1 MRVPRPHFNQQTRT
15 HPVEQLTAI
24 FAEGLW
30 NPPLWAVAVWTLALT
45 HVTIASVTIFL
56 HRCQAHRS
64 LSLHP
69 AASHFFRFWLWLT
82 TGMVTKEWAA
92 VHRKHHAKAETED
105 DPHSPQVH
113 GLAKILW
120 TGVVYYVR
128 ETRKPETM
136 IKYGHGT
143 PDDWLENR
151 LYSAMPWLGITLMAA
166 INIALFGALIGG
178 IVWVVQMAWIPFWAA
193 GVING
198 VGHYW
203 GYRNFQPKDESRNIV
218 PLGILI
224 GGEELHN
231 NHHAFPTSARLSNR
245 WYEFDVGWLY
255 IRALSA
261 LGLAKVKRVAP
272 TLLAPDARSA
282 CDLDTLQAILSNR
295 FEVATRFARALR
307 STCQRELRDFRVR
320 AGASAPRRRA
330 LSDWL
335 HGMESRLSGEDLQAL
350 KDFFH
355 ENRVAAEVAKMR
367 KELALLWDDRAATA
381 EQLVERLRDWCKR
394 AEESSVEALREFAR
408 DLRGYQIQFRPAA
421 AA

>member
-1 MRVPRPHFNQQTRT
+1 M
-15 HPVEQLTAI
+15 EQFTAI
-24 FAEGLW
+24 FADGFW
-30 NPPLWAVAVWTLALT
+30 NPSLWVVAVWTLALT
-45 HVTIASVTIFL
+45 HITIASVTIFL

-64 LSLHP
+64 LKLHP
-69 AASHFFRFWLWLT
+69 AAAHFFRFWLWLT

-128 ETRKPETM
+128 ETRNPETM
-136 IKYGHGT
+136 RKYGHGT
-143 PDDWLENR
+143 PDDLLER
-151 LYSAMPWLGITLMAA
+151 KLYAKLPFLGVTLMAVV
-166 INIALFGALIGG
+166 NVMLFGFVVGG
-178 IVWVVQMAWIPFWAA
+178 IVWGVQMAWIPFWAA

-203 GYRNFQPKDESRNIV
+203 GYRNFQPKDESRNIT
-218 PLGILI
+218 PIGILI

-245 WYEFDVGWLY
+245 WYEFDIGWLY
-255 IRALSA
+255 IRLMSA
-261 LGLAKVKRVAP
+261 VGLAKVKRVAP
-272 TLLAPDARSA
+272 TLLSADARAA

-307 STCQRELRDFRVR
+307 ATCQRELREFRGR
-320 AGASAPRRRA
+320 AGAVAAPRRRA

-335 HGMESRLSGEDLQAL
+335 HGMESRLSDKDHREL
-350 KDFFH
+350 KNFFQQS
-355 ENRVAAEVAKMR
+355 RVAAEVEKMR
-367 KELALLWDDRAATA
+367 KDLALLWNDRAATA
-381 EQLVERLRDWCKR
+381 EQLVTRLHEWCLR
-394 AEESSVEALREFAR
+394 AEQSGIAALREFAR
-408 DLRGYQIQFRPAA
+408 DLRGYRIQFAV
-421 AA
+421 

>member
-1 MRVPRPHFNQQTRT
+1 M
-15 HPVEQLTAI
+15 EQFITILSS
-24 FAEGLW
+24 GLW
-30 NPPLWAVAVWTLALT
+30 NPPLWAVVVFALVLT
-45 HVTIASVTIFL
+45 HITIASVTIFL

-92 VHRKHHAKAETED
+92 VHRKHHAKAETDE

-128 ETRKPETM
+128 EARDPETLR
-136 IKYGHGT
+136 KYGHGT
-143 PDDWLENR
+143 PDDFLENKI
-151 LYSAMPWLGITLMAA
+151 YSKFPFIGIVLMAM
-166 INIALFGALIGG
+166 IDVALFGALVGG
-178 IVWVVQMAWIPFWAA
+178 IVWGVQMVWIPFWAA

-203 GYRNFQPKDESRNIV
+203 GYRNFQPQDESRNIV
-218 PLGILI
+218 PLGVLI

-245 WYEFDVGWLY
+245 WYEFDIGWLY
-255 IRALSA
+255 IRLMAMA
-261 LGLAKVKRVAP
+261 GLAKVKRVAP
-272 TLLAPDARSA
+272 TLLSADARSA

-295 FEVATRFARALR
+295 FEVATRFARMMKG
-307 STCQRELRDFRVR
+307 TCQSELREFRSRV
-320 AGASAPRRRA
+320 GAAAAPRRRA

-335 HGMESRLSGEDLQAL
+335 HGMESRLSREDCRAL
-350 KDFFH
+350 GNFFRQ
-355 ENRVAAEVAKMR
+355 NRVAAEVEKMR
-367 KELALLWDDRAATA
+367 NELAMLWSDRAATA
-381 EQLVERLRDWCKR
+381 EQLVERLRDWCHR
-394 AEESSVEALREFAR
+394 AEQSGVEGLREFAR
-408 DLRGYQIQFRPAA
+408 DLRGYRIQFRPA
-421 AA
+421 

>member
-1 MRVPRPHFNQQTRT
+1 M
-15 HPVEQLTAI
+15 EQFTAILTA
-24 FAEGLW
+24 GLW
-30 NPPLWAVAVWTLALT
+30 NPPLWVKIAYALALT
-45 HVTIASVTIFL
+45 HVTIAAVTIFL

-64 LSLHP
+64 LTLHP
-69 AASHFFRFWLWLT
+69 AVSHFFRLWLWLT

-128 ETRKPETM
+128 ETRNAETLR
-136 IKYGHGT
+136 KYGHGT
-143 PDDWLENR
+143 PDDRVER
-151 LYSAMPWLGITLMAA
+151 AVYSRMPFLGVTLMAFL
-166 INIALFGALIGG
+166 NVALFGFVSGG
-178 IVWVVQMAWIPFWAA
+178 IIWAVQMAWIPFWAA

-245 WYEFDVGWLY
+245 WYEFDIGWLY
-255 IRALSA
+255 IRLMAA
-261 LGLAKVKRVAP
+261 LGLAKIKRVSP
-272 TLLAPDARSA
+272 TLLSADSRSA

-295 FEVATRFARALR
+295 FEVVTRFARSMR
-307 STCQRELRDFRVR
+307 GTCQRELREFQGRV
-320 AGASAPRRRA
+320 GAAAAPRRRA
-330 LSDWL
+330 LSDWM
-335 HGMESRLSGEDLQAL
+335 HGMESRLSGDDMRAL
-350 KDFFH
+350 GDFFH
-355 ENRVAAEVAKMR
+355 QSRVAAEVEKMR
-367 KELALLWDDRAATA
+367 RELALLWDDRAATA
-381 EQLVERLRDWCKR
+381 EQLVERLRDWCHR
-394 AEESSVEALREFAR
+394 AEQSGVEALREFAR
-408 DLRGYQIQFRPAA
+408 DLRGYRVQFAGA
-421 AA
+421 GA